1 MGACNI
7 SALGFAVSKCRL
19 INNLASHIQQEVW
32 LSGKTMRGKL
42 RTLLKGALAGHFLF
56 FTVSPTLALTNVAAT
71 TKWMDSRDY
80 SLAVHTDRGVT
91 TPTAGT
97 NIYAWRSSVTC
108 SVPSYIE
115 TGVNW
120 RPTGWSGT
128 GSIPALGTTNT
139 TGLVVLSNLESTI
152 TWNWDTS
159 FSIVNIGAAQR
170 PGTKYVDVTYDIV
183 SDVSN
188 GAPISLAIA
197 HGGSPVPTNGI
208 TGAYGANILPG
219 NGKSIAWNA
228 GTNWNGNIAELTFYV
243 SHSVQ
248 TQFVAFDNVTVDTR
262 DLSLTVASERGSP
275 SPPVGTIS
283 NYIWGTTVT
292 CSVAHTVIVSG
303 VKWRNVGWTGMGSIP
318 VSGNTNTTG
327 PVMMSNL
334 NSSITWNW
342 ETSFS
347 ITNLSASQRPGT
359 KLVDITYDIVSDVTN
374 GVPIALF
381 IEHEG
386 SPVPTNGVTGSYGA
400 NILPGASKSI
410 VWNAGNNWNGN
421 TGDLTFYVRHSSQ
434 TQLVASG
441 VFPVDTRTY
450 SLAVSSFRG
459 SPSPA
464 VGTNS
469 YSWHATITASV
480 RNVAGYTMTGWSGT
494 GSVPVTGATTNTGP
508 IVLTDLVSSITWN
521 WTTNSYTVS
530 FDAQGGTA
538 TDSASKL
545 VTYSTAYGELPAT
558 SREFYNFSGW
568 WTAPAGGANILTN
581 TTVSMA
587 YNHTLYAHWTIYTYP
602 VTLHPGLYGRIVE
615 ANSGADYG
623 ATIAHGSPFPS
634 VTIVPYAGYSF
645 TGWNPAEPGT
655 ITTNFE
661 TTAQYTQISPPIYDV
676 GAASVTLTNNGNYII
691 TGSTFSNS
699 ITVATGMQAN
709 ITLLNVSVVL
719 SNGCAFHIGEG
730 ASVSLTLLGNGTN
743 FFTSCADHAGIHL
756 ASNSVLSILSNS
768 TATLTAQGGTGGAGI
783 GGGQGGSS
791 GSIQIHGGS
800 IQATGGANAAGVGGG
815 ANGPSA
821 YVVIDGAARVV
832 ATGGIFASGVG
843 GGYGGTNISVSI
855 GGNAMIQ
862 AQGGNNGG
870 AGIGGGLNGNG
881 GTILI
886 DSSSTVTATGGNYG
900 AGIGG
905 GSGGSGGNI
914 TIGGNARVT
923 GTGGDYGAGVG
934 GGLSGAGGN
943 IQIGDASLVV
953 ATGTSGGAG
962 LGGGFGGAGGT
973 VTITW
978 GTITAIA
985 DGSAAIGAG
994 LNGGGG
1000 IISIGESA
1008 VVTAGQDAGSAV
1020 VVAAYNGEP
1029 YACIVHATPSLNN
1042 VAMIDGN
1049 FIFSANTNGYSDF
1062 IVEGA
1067 GCTLVT
1073 NGAWNWRL
1081 ITNYGFNPNGSISVP
1096 MDGGSSIV
1104 IRMKFT
1110 R

>member
-1 MGACNI
+1 MAAQAG
-7 SALGFAVSKCRL
+7 LFL
-19 INNLASHIQQEVW
+19 H
-32 LSGKTMRGKL
+32 LSVL
-42 RTLLKGALAGHFLF
+42 P
-56 FTVSPTLALTNVAAT
+56 SLALTNVAT
-71 TKWMDSRDY
+71 TANWMDSRDY
-80 SLAVHTDRGVT
+80 SLVISSERGTT
-91 TPTAGT
+91 TPVAGT
-97 NIYAWRSSVTC
+97 NIYAWRASLTC

-120 RPTGWSGT
+120 RPTGWLGT

-152 TWNWDTS
+152 IWNWDTT
-159 FSIVNIGAAQR
+159 FSITNIGAAQR
-170 PGTKYVDVTYDIV
+170 PGSKIVDVTYDIV
-183 SDVSN
+183 SDVAN
-188 GAPISLAIA
+188 GVPISLAIVQ
-197 HGGSPVPTNGI
+197 GGSLVPTNGI
-208 TGAYGANILPG
+208 TGAYGASILPG
-219 NGKSIAWNA
+219 GSKSIAWNA
-228 GTNWNGNIAELTFYV
+228 GSNWNGNVDDLTFYV
-243 SHSVQ
+243 SHSAQ
-248 TQFVAFDNVTVDTR
+248 TQFVASVSIPVDTR
-262 DLSLTVASERGSP
+262 DLSLSISSERGSP

-283 NYIWGTTVT
+283 NYMWGATVT
-292 CSVAHTVIVSG
+292 CTVANTAMVSG
-303 VKWRNVGWTGMGSIP
+303 VKWRNVGWTGTGSVP
-318 VSGNTNTTG
+318 ASGATNTTG
-327 PVMMSNL
+327 AVILTNL
-334 NSSITWNW
+334 SSSIIWNW
-342 ETSFS
+342 ETTFS

-374 GVPIALF
+374 GVPIALY
-381 IEHEG
+381 IEQDG
-386 SPVPTNGVTGSYGA
+386 APVPTNGVTGAYGA
-400 NILPGASKSI
+400 NILPGAGKAI

-421 TGDLTFYVRHSSQ
+421 AADLNFYVMHSTQ
-434 TQLVASG
+434 PQLVACGTS
-441 VFPVDTRTY
+441 PVDTRVYALTVA
-450 SLAVSSFRG
+450 SVRG

-464 VGTNS
+464 NGTNY
-469 YSWHATITASV
+469 YSWQATITASV
-480 RNVAGYTMTGWSGT
+480 RNVAGYTMTGWSGA
-494 GSVPVTGATTNTGP
+494 GSVPSSGSTTNTGA
-508 IVLTDLVSSITWN
+508 IVLTDLVSSIAWN
-521 WTTNSYTVS
+521 WTTNDYTVT
-530 FDAQGGTA
+530 FDARGGSA
-538 TDSASKL
+538 PNPASKV
-545 VTYSTAYGELPAT
+545 VTYAATYGELPVT
-558 SREFYNFSGW
+558 TREYYHFSGW
-568 WTAPAGGANILTN
+568 WTDPSSGSLITSNA
-581 TTVSMA
+581 TVSRS
-587 YNHTLYAHWTIYTYP
+587 YNHTLFAHWTIYTYP

-615 ANSGADYG
+615 ANFGSDYS
-623 ATIAHGSPFPS
+623 ASVDHGSPFPS

-645 TGWNPAEPGT
+645 TGWNPEAPGAI
-655 ITTNFE
+655 ITNIE
-661 TTAQYTQISPPIYDV
+661 ATAQYTMVSPPTYDV
-676 GAASVTLTNNGNYII
+676 GAGSVTITNNGNYII
-691 TGSTFSNS
+691 TGSTLSNT
-699 ITVATGMQAN
+699 ITVATGIQAN

-730 ASVSLTLLGNGTN
+730 SSVSLTLLGKGTN
-743 FFTSCADHAGIHL
+743 TFSSCADHAGIHL
-756 ASNSVLSILSNS
+756 ASNSILSIVSNS
-768 TATLTAQGGTGGAGI
+768 TAMLAAQGGAGGAGI

-791 GSIQIHGGS
+791 GSIQIHGGT
-800 IQATGGANAAGVGGG
+800 IQATGGANAAGIGGG
-815 ANGPSA
+815 ANGPIAS
-821 YVVIDGAARVV
+821 VVIDGNSRVT
-832 ATGGIFASGVG
+832 ATGGIFAPGVG

-855 GGNAMIQ
+855 GGNAVIQ

-886 DSSSTVTATGGNYG
+886 DSNSTVTATGGNYG

-943 IQIGDASLVV
+943 IQIGDASLVL

-994 LNGGGG
+994 LNGGLG

-1008 VVTAGQDAGSAV
+1008 VVTAGQDAGGAV

-1049 FIFSANTNGYSDF
+1049 FVFSANTNGYSDF

-1067 GCTLVT
+1067 GCTLLT
-1073 NGAWNWRL
+1073 NGAWNWQL